1 MELASPTFVD
11 HIYGFNIVTGLLQKG
26 YDDYLESSF
35 QIEEALEG
43 FDMQRL
49 AHFVHSDSVKPRDVS
64 RAIMSICRNAEA
76 GIPPANISD
85 VDRLD
90 KACDAVVFAIGSM
103 AKLGLTVDQITRAMD
118 AVTTANLQK
127 LSMPKDSHGKL
138 MKPDNFEGP
147 EARLQAILDEREPE
161 KC

>member
-1 MELASPTFVD
+1 MELTTPTFVLA
-11 HIYGFNIVTGLLQKG
+11 IYDFNQGAGLLDKG
-26 YDDYLESSF
+26 YDDYRESAF

-64 RAIMSICRNAEA
+64 RAIMSICRNAES
-76 GIPPANISD
+76 GVPPANISD

-103 AKLGLTVDQITRAMD
+103 AKLGLSPDQINRAMR
-118 AVTTANLQK
+118 AVTDANLQK
-127 LSMPKDSHGKL
+127 LTMPKDAQGKL

-147 EARLQAILDEREPE
+147 EAKLQLILYEREPE

>member
-1 MELASPTFVD
+1 MELTTPTFVLA
-11 HIYGFNIVTGLLQKG
+11 IYDFNQGAGLLDKG
-26 YDDYLESSF
+26 YDDYRESAF

-147 EARLQAILDEREPE
+147 EAKLQLILDEREPE